1 MSTGGLLR
9 TVSNRKLLDFVF
21 SNFKTSFDVE
31 AKNCHSGQGLWLKV
45 EIILGLPSEKSSHGV
60 LYKYFQFC
68 IIILIVG
75 CEMGIT

>member
-21 SNFKTSFDVE
+21 SNFKTSFYVE
-31 AKNCHSGQGLWLKV
+31 AKNCHSRQGLWLKV